1 MRYENM
7 KRWVLRHQD
16 AALSVPDKTGSD
28 QRKRPG
34 AFTGQKSTPCEGHA
48 EPQPLE
54 LRQIN
59 PCASRASCGQ
69 CLCSTSR
76 HLTRSCRFAELY
88 ACRSGDIFDAPPFL
102 HRIRERDDSQQH
114 SGCDSD
120 YFCHRTSS
128 SLPRRAITRQAVA
141 CLLGQIRAKSGCLS
155 PRGQMIEQIH
165 RQREHHSRGA
175 LACDVVQ
182 RCEIA

>member
-28 QRKRPG
+28 QSKRPG
-34 AFTGQKSTPCEGHA
+34 ASRDRKALHVRARRTA
-48 EPQPLE
+48 
-54 LRQIN
+54 
-59 PCASRASCGQ
+59 ASRATTNQ
-69 CLCSTSR
+69 PLCEPRELRTVPLFYLAPSDAFLPVRGALRLPIWR
-76 HLTRSCRFAELY
+76 HLWCAT
-88 ACRSGDIFDAPPFL
+88 FL

-128 SLPRRAITRQAVA
+128 SLPRRVTTRQAVA